1 MNVLFM
7 EDDDDWA
14 DMVALTVERAGG
26 ATQRARGVD
35 ELLAAAGGNHNVIIL
50 DRMIEGDHREGFD
63 VLKTLRER
71 EIQTP
76 VLILTHLGGG
86 DQVASG
92 FALGANDYLTK
103 PFDAVELTARL
114 RNLLQQG
121 GAWALPQVM
130 RHSDLEVRVR
140 SRQAYWGN
148 VRLELSKQAF
158 DILHFLLVNQGQVVS
173 RQALW
178 SQIWPGWSP
187 DPRESV
193 IEAALYRVR
202 EDLRRARAPTLI
214 HTVRKRGYVLE
225 HRKGAGDHEA
235 G

>member
-26 ATQRARGVD
+26 VTQRARGVD
-35 ELLAAAGGNHNVIIL
+35 ELLSAAGGNHNLIIL

-63 VLKTLRER
+63 VLKNLRER

-86 DQVASG
+86 DQVAEG
-92 FALGANDYLTK
+92 FAMGANDYLTK

-121 GAWALPQVM
+121 GAWILPQVM
-130 RHSDLEVRVR
+130 KHGDLEVRVR
-140 SRQAYWGN
+140 SRQAYWGDTH
-148 VRLELSKQAF
+148 LQLSNQAF
-158 DILHFLLVNQGQVVS
+158 DILHFLMANQGQVVS
-173 RQALW
+173 RQAIW

-193 IEAALYRVR
+193 IEAAVYRVR
-202 EDLRRARAPTLI
+202 EEMRRAKTPTLI
-214 HTVRKRGYVLE
+214 HTVRKRGYILE
-225 HRKGAGDHEA
+225 HRGSADEHEVS
-235 G
+235 